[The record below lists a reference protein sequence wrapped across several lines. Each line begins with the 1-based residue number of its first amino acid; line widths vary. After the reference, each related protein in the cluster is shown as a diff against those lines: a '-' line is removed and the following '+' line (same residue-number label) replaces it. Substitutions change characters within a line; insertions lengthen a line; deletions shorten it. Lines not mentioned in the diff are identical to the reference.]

1 MAPYPNVCDAFMTG
15 QQMQTAIHFWV
26 TGRVQGVY
34 FRASTQATA
43 RQLGLTGWV
52 CNLPDGRVEGVA
64 CGPGKTLDKL
74 VAWLHHGPEHAQ
86 VTDLQIE
93 PEPAQRWQGFD
104 IR

>member
-1 MAPYPNVCDAFMTG
+1 
-15 QQMQTAIHFWV
+15 
-26 TGRVQGVY
+26 
-34 FRASTQATA
+34 
-43 RQLGLTGWV
+43 
-52 CNLPDGRVEGVA
+52 VEGVA

>member
-1 MAPYPNVCDAFMTG
+1 
-15 QQMQTAIHFWV
+15 MQTAIHFWV
-26 TGRVQGVY
+26 SGRVQGVY

-52 CNLPDGRVEGVA
+52 RNLPDGRVEGIA

-74 VAWLHHGPEHAQ
+74 VVWLHHGPDSAQ
-86 VTDLQIE
+86 VTDLQITQE
-93 PEPAQRWQGFD
+93 AVQAWQGFE